1 MLRERVRTQETAT
14 TQASRK
20 EIATE
25 KPVQEKLLLE
35 RPARV
40 NEKGSRVRKNGRG
53 VRKKRREVK
62 KNGWGLEKKDWGVKK
77 ARF

>member
-40 NEKGSRVRKNGRG
+40 NEKGSRVGKNGRG
-53 VRKKRREVK
+53 VRKK
-62 KNGWGLEKKDWGVKK
+62 K
-77 ARF
+77 ARG

>member
-1 MLRERVRTQETAT
+1 MLRERARTQETAT

-53 VRKKRREVK
+53 GAK
-62 KNGWGLEKKDWGVKK
+62 KK
-77 ARF
+77 AGG

>member
-40 NEKGSRVRKNGRG
+40 NGKGSRVRKNGRG

-62 KNGWGLEKKDWGVKK
+62 KKLLGVRKKGLGG
-77 ARF
+77 

>member
-40 NEKGSRVRKNGRG
+40 NEKGSMVRKNGRG
-53 VRKKRREVK
+53 VPK
-62 KNGWGLEKKDWGVKK
+62 KK
-77 ARF
+77 AGG

>member
-1 MLRERVRTQETAT
+1 MQETAT
-14 TQASRK
+14 TQASWK

-62 KNGWGLEKKDWGVKK
+62 KKGLGVRKKGLGG
-77 ARF
+77 

>member
-1 MLRERVRTQETAT
+1 MLRERARTQEPAT

-20 EIATE
+20 EVATE

-53 VRKKRREVK
+53 VRKKGGRLK
-62 KNGWGLEKKDWGVKK
+62 KNGCGLEKKDWRVKK

>member
-40 NEKGSRVRKNGRG
+40 NEKGSRVGKNGRG

-62 KNGWGLEKKDWGVKK
+62 KKWLGVTKKGLGG
-77 ARF
+77 

>member
-1 MLRERVRTQETAT
+1 MLRERARTQEPAT

-20 EIATE
+20 EVATE

-53 VRKKRREVK
+53 CEKKGGRLKKKWLWVRKK
-62 KNGWGLEKKDWGVKK
+62 GLGG
-77 ARF
+77 

>member
-1 MLRERVRTQETAT
+1 MLRERARTQEPAT

-20 EIATE
+20 EVATE

-40 NEKGSRVRKNGRG
+40 NEKGSRVRKDGRG

-62 KNGWGLEKKDWGVKK
+62 KRWLWARKKGLGG
-77 ARF
+77 